1 MYPVNPAPTRA
12 KRPAIEREEEKA
24 WIRFYRQVGSDPVL
38 ATEILAHLATDAELR
53 HRHSALYLCSKQSL
67 HAHKAR
73 RDQYRRMSENLRWL
87 IRLLLVTPIALLAGA
102 ALRARQRAGEIAAAL
117 QSPQEAEPALAKL
130 GSLLA
135 DADIAAAQ
143 VAFRNTASETSGT
156 TSARMDGTQTGTA
169 PARANGT

>member
-1 MYPVNPAPTRA
+1 
-12 KRPAIEREEEKA
+12 
-24 WIRFYRQVGSDPVL
+24 
-38 ATEILAHLATDAELR
+38 
-53 HRHSALYLCSKQSL
+53 
-67 HAHKAR
+67 
-73 RDQYRRMSENLRWL
+73 MSENLCWL

>member
-87 IRLLLVTPIALLAGA
+87 TRVLLVTPIALLAGA

-117 QSPQEAEPALAKL
+117 QAPQDAEPALAKL

-156 TSARMDGTQTGTA
+156 TSTCVDGTQTGTA
-169 PARANGT
+169 PARATGT